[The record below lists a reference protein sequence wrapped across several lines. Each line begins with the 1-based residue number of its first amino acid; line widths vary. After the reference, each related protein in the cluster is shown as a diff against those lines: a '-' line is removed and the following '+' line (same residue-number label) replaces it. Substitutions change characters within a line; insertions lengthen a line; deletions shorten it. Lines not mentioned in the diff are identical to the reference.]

1 MRKLL
6 FVAGITAVL
15 IGLLYIIAT
24 TSQKDTIPL
33 SIRGQEL
40 QVEIANSSQKRSSG
54 LCCRDS
60 LAEDHGMLFVYDKP
74 GDYRFWMKDTKI
86 PLDMFW
92 INSDKQIVHIEKD
105 VQPSSYPESFGSE
118 EPAQY
123 VLETNAGFAKKYQIQ
138 NRDIVAF

>member
-1 MRKLL
+1 
-6 FVAGITAVL
+6 
-15 IGLLYIIAT
+15 
-24 TSQKDTIPL
+24 
-33 SIRGQEL
+33 
-40 QVEIANSSQKRSSG
+40 
-54 LCCRDS
+54 
-60 LAEDHGMLFVYDKP
+60 MLFVYNKP